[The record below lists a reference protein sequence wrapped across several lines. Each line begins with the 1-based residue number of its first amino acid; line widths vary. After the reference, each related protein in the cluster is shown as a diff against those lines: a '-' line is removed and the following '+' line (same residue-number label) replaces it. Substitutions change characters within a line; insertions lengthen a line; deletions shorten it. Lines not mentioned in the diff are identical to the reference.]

1 MTGDSEIPLD
11 RLRAPDLEEHRREAP
26 NDSGPAIATLGDQGL
41 QLRLLSAGEATLEE
55 DQREPIVPDAVSRV
69 GEELSDP
76 LLAVLAVVEGRQ
88 VEEVKVGVT
97 VVREPERGV
106 ELTVQREVE
115 RQKVVAPMGEGG
127 RQLVGHR
134 KRCLGSDDAVKDL
147 ELLAVRVEP
156 EEARPDRFPIGV

>member
-26 NDSGPAIATLGDQGL
+26 NDSPPAIATLGDQGL

-69 GEELSDP
+69 GEELSNP

-97 VVREPERGV
+97 VVGSPSAALSSRFSV
-106 ELTVQREVE
+106 
-115 RQKVVAPMGEGG
+115 KSSA
-127 RQLVGHR
+127 R
-134 KRCLGSDDAVKDL
+134 K
-147 ELLAVRVEP
+147 
-156 EEARPDRFPIGV
+156 